1 MLEQKVRYLSD
12 ICLKV
17 PRIEDFITKLSGQLK
32 DFNVAEIM
40 QKLKELDE
48 NKADKS

>member
-1 MLEQKVRYLSD
+1 M
-12 ICLKV
+12 KV

-32 DFNVAEIM
+32 DLSLLEIT

-48 NKADKS
+48 NKADKNQIERLKDLY